1 MNCSETQTRL
11 KFFLSGTLEGTE
23 SRNVRLHLAS
33 CVRCASVLN
42 PLDRVEILPVI
53 DENIELSEDFHDRFL
68 SRLETH
74 RTKRAA
80 GRRDSS
86 FWWNRLAQWSMP
98 RRLAAGGSLAAVL
111 FLGCYLA
118 FFGAREA
125 PGPVP
130 PDITITENLQ
140 LLKDM
145 EVIEN
150 IDLLEDFESIQA
162 LPAGN
167 QPAPTVH

>member
-1 MNCSETQTRL
+1 MNCAETQTRL
-11 KFFLSGTLEGTE
+11 KLFLSGTLEGTE
-23 SRNVRLHLAS
+23 SRNVRLHLAA

-42 PLDRVEILPVI
+42 PTDRVEILPVI
-53 DENIELSEDFHDRFL
+53 DESIELSEEFHDRFL
-68 SRLETH
+68 ARLQSH
-74 RTKRAA
+74 RANQA
-80 GRRDSS
+80 EGRRNSS
-86 FWWNRLAQWSMP
+86 LWWNRLAQWSMP

-111 FLGCYLA
+111 LLGCYLA
-118 FFGAREA
+118 FFGAREK

-130 PDITITENLQ
+130 SDITIVENLQ

-145 EVIEN
+145 KVIEN

-162 LPAGN
+162 LPAGH